1 VASEVV
7 KYERHPVSFLDAPNC
22 FLY

>member
-7 KYERHPVSFLDAPNC
+7 KYERHPVSFLDTPNR